1 MFHNYFSILLFLQ
14 NFTKKK
20 KKKFWNSLLFILEN
34 SWSTNFIKNVIYCGF
49 FKNMFVKGFIDISL
63 FNVEV
68 ILTGRVLLLI
78 FDGTDKP

>member
-1 MFHNYFSILLFLQ
+1 MSFIVVFL
-14 NFTKKK
+14 
-20 KKKFWNSLLFILEN
+20 
-34 SWSTNFIKNVIYCGF
+34 
-49 FKNMFVKGFIDISL
+49 NMFVKGFIDNSL